1 MIDDCVNSKQLCKKL
16 TCSKTLNCRS
26 TDCKNCVSLQ
36 LLITRSFSAVRV
48 EKKEQCYD
56 AKVNS
61 EKNNT
66 LYLWVSWVTSVWPF
80 KKFFFGKVGFDNQS
94 WLVLKL
100 FIHCIPR
107 YRDYSTADIWTLT
120 QLCIKT
126 YFCSGI
132 VSVSGDAI

>member
-26 TDCKNCVSLQ
+26 TDCENCVSLQ

-56 AKVNS
+56 AKVSS

-66 LYLWVSWVTSVWPF
+66 LYLWVSWVTSIWPF
-80 KKFFFGKVGFDNQS
+80 KKFCLVK
-94 WLVLKL
+94 LVLIINL
-100 FIHCIPR
+100 GWFLNCLYIASQDTETIPLQTSGHWLR
-107 YRDYSTADIWTLT
+107 YASKPISA
-120 QLCIKT
+120 
-126 YFCSGI
+126 
-132 VSVSGDAI
+132 VE